1 MAVHLEERFTGDDLD
16 TSVWFPYYLSHWS
29 SRADSAATYAV
40 DDGELRLSIPPSQG
54 LWCADRHDEPLRV
67 SCLQTGAFSGPAGGT
82 VGQQP
87 FVPGMT
93 VREEQPPF
101 WGYTPTYGRFEAR
114 LRGVVT
120 ERSMVAFWLSGIEDR
135 PERSGEI
142 CVMEVFG
149 SAAHDVGMGIHQFRD
164 PKLREEWEAPWLDLE
179 VSEFHTYGV
188 EWRPDSVSFSVDGAV
203 VRVVRQAPDYPMQ
216 LMLGV
221 FDFPGRGGS
230 DGDVPELVVS
240 HVRGRPLADDSGA

>member
-29 SRADSAATYAV
+29 SRAESAATYAV
-40 DDGELRLSIPPSQG
+40 EDGELRLSIPPWQG
-54 LWCADRHDEPLRV
+54 LWCPDRHEEPLRV

-87 FVPGMT
+87 LVPGMT

-101 WGYTPTYGRFEAR
+101 WGYTPTYGRFEVR
-114 LRGVVT
+114 MRGVVS
-120 ERSMVAFWLSGIEDR
+120 ERSMVAFWMSGIEDR

-142 CVMEVFG
+142 LVMEVFG
-149 SAAHDVGMGIHQFRD
+149 SAAHDVGMGIRQFRD
-164 PKLREEWEAPWLDLE
+164 PLLRDDFEAPWLDLE
-179 VSEFHTYGV
+179 ISEFHTYGV
-188 EWRPDSVSFSVDGAV
+188 DWRPGVVSFSVDGDV
-203 VRVVRQAPDYPMQ
+203 VRVVRQAPDYPLQ

-221 FDFPGRGGS
+221 FDFPARGGS
-230 DGDVPELVVS
+230 DGDVPELVAT
-240 HVRGRPLADDSGA
+240 HVRGRPL

>member
-1 MAVHLEERFTGDDLD
+1 MAVRMEERFDGDDLD
-16 TSVWFPYYLSHWS
+16 TSVWCPFYLSHWS
-29 SRADSAATYAV
+29 SRAESAATYTV
-40 DDGELRLSIPPSQG
+40 SDGELRLSIPPTQG

-67 SCLQTGAFSGPAGGT
+67 SALQTGAFSGPVGST

-87 FVPGMT
+87 FVPGLT

-114 LRGVVT
+114 MRGVVT

-149 SAAHDVGMGIHQFRD
+149 SAPHDVGMGVHAFRD
-164 PKLREEWEAPWLDLE
+164 PLLSEDFATPWLDLE
-179 VSEFHTYGV
+179 LSDFHLYGV
-188 EWRPDSVSFSVDGAV
+188 DWRPGRLTFSVDGQV
-203 VRVVRQAPDYPMQ
+203 VRVVHQAPDYPMQ

-221 FDFPGRGGS
+221 FDFPSRGGS
-230 DGDVPELVVS
+230 EGAVPELVVT
-240 HVRGRPLADDSGA
+240 HVSGEPLPAV

>member
-1 MAVHLEERFTGDDLD
+1 MAAHLEERFTGPDLD
-16 TSVWFPYYLSHWS
+16 RDVWFPHYLSHWS
-29 SRADSAATYAV
+29 SRAESAATYTV

-54 LWCADRHDEPLRV
+54 LWCADRHEEPLRV
-67 SCLQTGAFSGPAGGT
+67 SALQTGAFSGPVGGT

-87 FVPGMT
+87 FVPGLT

-149 SAAHDVGMGIHQFRD
+149 SAPHDVGMGIHQFRD
-164 PKLREEWEAPWLDLE
+164 PVLREEFAAPWLDLE

-188 EWRPDSVSFSVDGAV
+188 EWRPGVVSFSVDGAA
-203 VRVVRQAPDYPMQ
+203 VRTVYQAPDYPMQ

-221 FDFPGRGGS
+221 FDFPSRSGS
-230 DGDVPELVVS
+230 DSATPELVVT
-240 HVRGRPLADDSGA
+240 HVSGRPL